1 MVAVIVLIGMIM
13 IIAGVLAAGLP
24 RTAPEEPRDAGI
36 DVKGVNPDSDKLT
49 FLMKAGPTYQDS
61 YYLKH
66 DGENTSI
73 EWNRLELRIAGE
85 EVDANVL
92 KATED
97 GDAINLDA
105 TDDTIWREIPGG
117 DNVTIDNFD
126 FSIGDIIRLE
136 NIDPEMNEGDT
147 LTIIWNPGDRL
158 LFSEEV

>member
-1 MVAVIVLIGMIM
+1 M
-13 IIAGVLAAGLP
+13 IIAGVLVAGLP

-36 DVKGVNPDSDKLT
+36 AVKGANPDSDKLT
-49 FLMKAGPTYQDS
+49 LHMQAGKTYQES
-61 YYLKH
+61 YYLKN

-73 EWNRLELRIAGE
+73 KWNRLELRIAGE

-92 KATED
+92 KATEG

-105 TDDTIWREIPGG
+105 TDGTIWRGIMGG

-126 FSIGDIIRLE
+126 FSVGDIIRIE
-136 NIDPEMNEGDT
+136 NIDPGMSEGDK
-147 LTIIWNPGDRL
+147 LLIIWNPEDQV